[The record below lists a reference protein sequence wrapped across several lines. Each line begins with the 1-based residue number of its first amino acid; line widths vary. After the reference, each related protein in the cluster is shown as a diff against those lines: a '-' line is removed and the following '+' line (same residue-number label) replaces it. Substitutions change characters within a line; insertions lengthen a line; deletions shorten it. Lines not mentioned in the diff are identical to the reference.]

1 MPRNRIVLGFLF
13 VALLF
18 LSFNYSNPIKTQILN
33 FSNGIRVFFI
43 SQYDRVSTN
52 IHRHFDQTKQIKRLK
67 KELNTLREPANLS
80 SVFAT
85 KLNQF
90 LDEANLTEFSPSLK
104 LSRVIAYEELNNPYR
119 MWLEVPNYDENRS
132 YGLIHKG
139 FTAGIVYPKLKKP
152 LAYMQ
157 VDKKVIFSVLIG
169 EKKILGVVFGNDES
183 LTIKYIPTYVDVH
196 LGDEVVTSG
205 KDSIFYEGIKVGKI
219 THIERENIYKV
230 ATVEPYMKVKN
241 PNFFYVVD
249 VH

>member
-13 VALLF
+13 VGLLF
-18 LSFNYSNPIKTQILN
+18 LSFNYSNPIRAQVLN
-33 FSNGIRVFFI
+33 LSNNIRLFFVT
-43 SQYDRVSTN
+43 QYDRVSTN
-52 IHRHFDQTKQIKRLK
+52 IQRHFNQTKQIKTLE
-67 KELNTLREPANLS
+67 KELKALREPANLS

-90 LDEANLTEFSPSLK
+90 LDEANLTEFSPNLK

-119 MWLEVPNYDENRS
+119 MWLEVPNYDANKS
-132 YGLIHKG
+132 YGLMHKG
-139 FTAGIVYPKLKKP
+139 FTAGIIYPKFGKP
-152 LAYMQ
+152 LAHIQ
-157 VDKKVIFSVLIG
+157 IDKKVIFSVLIG
-169 EKKILGVVFGNDES
+169 KKKILGVVFGNDKN
-183 LTIKYIPTYVDVH
+183 LLIKYIPTHVDIN

-219 THIERENIYKV
+219 KEITRENIYKV